1 MKIAILGTSG
11 SGKSTLA
18 KQLGEQ
24 YGAPVLHLDAVHFLP
39 GWVERTQ
46 EEETALVRRFLDE
59 HDSWVID
66 GNYTKTCY
74 ERRLEEADQIIVL
87 WFDRFVCLQRV
98 LKRWWENRGQV
109 RDSSAAGCEEKID
122 LAFVRWVLYEG
133 RSKQKY
139 LRMKALGKQYPEKFV
154 MIENDRQ
161 RKSWQKSARPG
172 TLR

>member
-24 YGAPVLHLDAVHFLP
+24 CGTPVLHLDAVHFLP
-39 GWVERTQ
+39 GWVERAP
-46 EEETALVRRFLDE
+46 EEEKTILSRFLDE

-66 GNYTKTCY
+66 GNYTGNCY
-74 ERRLEEADQIIVL
+74 ARRLEEADQILVL

-98 LKRWWENRGQV
+98 LKRWWENRGRV

-154 MIENDRQ
+154 MIKNSREL
-161 RKSWQKSARPG
+161 KSAMRM
-172 TLR
+172 L